1 MSFVAQKEMLQDID
15 RGVRGRDSRE
25 LEYEEL
31 KKALD
36 AAMVALDNSSK
47 EIDYWKQRCCD
58 AEDRI
63 AFTETRD
70 TTELIAQNKC
80 LKDDCERLRKEILL
94 YQAQLDIVY
103 RIFPVA
109 TDHYA

>member
-1 MSFVAQKEMLQDID
+1 MSFVEQKEVLQDVG
-15 RGVRGRDSRE
+15 RGSRIRDPRDME
-25 LEYEEL
+25 IEEL

-36 AAMVALDNSSK
+36 AAMVDLEMSRK
-47 EIDYWKQRCCD
+47 EIDHWKQRCCD

-70 TTELIAQNKC
+70 TAELIAQNKC
-80 LKDDCERLRKEILL
+80 IKEDFERLRRENLL

-109 TDHYA
+109 TDRYA

>member
-1 MSFVAQKEMLQDID
+1 MSFYKDEIPNNDCGTRA
-15 RGVRGRDSRE
+15 RDPRDAE
-25 LEYEEL
+25 LEEL
-31 KKALD
+31 RRNLD
-36 AAMVALDNSSK
+36 AAMVDLGKSHK
-47 EIDYWKQRCCD
+47 EVDYWKQRCCD

-80 LKDDCERLRKEILL
+80 LKDDCERLSKEIQL

-109 TDHYA
+109 TDRYA

>member
-15 RGVRGRDSRE
+15 RGVRARDARDVE
-25 LEYEEL
+25 VEEL
-31 KKALD
+31 RKKLD
-36 AAMVALDNSSK
+36 AAMVALAESHN
-47 EIDYWKQRCCD
+47 EMDYWKQRCCD

-80 LKDDCERLRKEILL
+80 LKEDCERLRKEILL

-109 TDHYA
+109 TDRYA

>member
-1 MSFVAQKEMLQDID
+1 MSFAAQKEMFQEID
-15 RGVRGRDSRE
+15 RSARKHASRE
-25 LEYEEL
+25 EENEEL
-31 KKALD
+31 RRSLD

-63 AFTETRD
+63 AFTEARD